1 MQHCV
6 EWIKVCLCKMLSL
19 GLFETLIDCHFDTV
33 VLYNNHNLSS
43 VLEYPA
49 EMDPSIYLFT
59 LKSVIIGFFCA
70 QKTFEPS

>member
-1 MQHCV
+1 MQHCD

-33 VLYNNHNLSS
+33 ALYKNHNVFEYLSS

-49 EMDPSIYLFT
+49 EMDPSI
-59 LKSVIIGFFCA
+59 
-70 QKTFEPS
+70 